1 MSNSEEHPDT
11 PVALPA
17 GSPRLGFESATFS
30 EVRLVPPGTKFS
42 VDIAVCQD
50 MDGYTAYAVQLP
62 GTVSDGDTVDEA
74 VANIREALEVS
85 LAEYVSTGEIPWTNE
100 AVPMN
105 GDVVLRKKVL
115 VNV

>member
-1 MSNSEEHPDT
+1 MSNSQEHPDS

-17 GSPRLGFESATFS
+17 GSPSLGFESATFS
-30 EVRLVPPGTKFS
+30 EVTLVTPGTKFS
-42 VDIAVCQD
+42 VDIAVCKG
-50 MDGYTAYAVQLP
+50 MDGYTAYAVHLP

-74 VANIREALEVS
+74 IANIQEALEVS

-100 AVPMN
+100 AVPMD
-105 GDVVLRKKVL
+105 GEVVLRKKVL

>member
-11 PVALPA
+11 PVALPV
-17 GSPRLGFESATFS
+17 GSPSLGFESATFS
-30 EVRLVPPGTKFS
+30 EVRLIPPGTKFS

-50 MDGYTAYAVQLP
+50 TDGYTAYAVQLP

-74 VANIREALEVS
+74 IANIQEALEVS
-85 LAEYVSTGEIPWTNE
+85 LAEYLSTGAIPWTND
-100 AVPMN
+100 AVPMD
-105 GDVVLRKKVL
+105 GDLVLRRKVL